1 MNEGGRLVWAMEGI
15 GGVTGGDQLG
25 TKKGVRGRGV
35 DRGGW
40 WRRCKGECKAVAWTG
55 IEEGRVENGAGEGA
69 SGVVGEGTEGENWWV
84 S

>member
-1 MNEGGRLVWAMEGI
+1 M
-15 GGVTGGDQLG
+15 
-25 TKKGVRGRGV
+25 